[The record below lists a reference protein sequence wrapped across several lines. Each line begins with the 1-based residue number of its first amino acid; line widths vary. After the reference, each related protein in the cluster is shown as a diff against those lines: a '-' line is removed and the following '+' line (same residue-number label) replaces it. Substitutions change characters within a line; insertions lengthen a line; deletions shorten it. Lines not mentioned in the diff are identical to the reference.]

1 MEEMFLYA
9 IFALVW
15 FFGTKILI
23 SVAVIVPAT
32 YLVIWF
38 LNKSGR
44 YIEVKARWIIFAAVL
59 VGIVFGWISWECL

>member
-1 MEEMFLYA
+1 MDEMFLYA

-23 SVAVIVPAT
+23 SVAVIVPVT
-32 YLVIWF
+32 YLVIWH

-44 YIEVKARWIIFAAVL
+44 HIVVKARWIIFAAVL
-59 VGIVFGWISWECL
+59 FGIVFGWISWECL

>member
-15 FFGTKILI
+15 FFGTRILI

-32 YLVIWF
+32 YLMIWF
-38 LNKSGR
+38 LKKSGR
-44 YIEVKARWIIFAAVL
+44 HIEVKARWIIFAAVL